1 MDITARHDSNDNLV
15 AVQDNELIRAAYQ
28 MELVEKRLLL
38 LAISKINS
46 NTAPKPNSC
55 IKVTVTTDDWGE
67 LYDAKNG
74 WRDMRDASRGL
85 LGRQVTISPM
95 DKKRTKVMNW
105 LDSCEYIPGQSKVEI
120 TFGWSVSVYL
130 AGMVEQFTQV
140 DMLDVAKFTSKHA
153 VRTFE
158 LLQQMRSD
166 KSATSWLQMS
176 VDEYKVC
183 LGIAG
188 SYERF
193 AELKRVVIEPVV
205 KELNVKANMK
215 LNVEYIKDGRKVV
228 ALKFIYSRQMDMF
241 SASEKADRDLIA

>member
-1 MDITARHDSNDNLV
+1 MEINARYDNNDNRV
-15 AVQDNELIRAAYQ
+15 VVQDNELIRAAYQ

-55 IKVTVTTDDWGE
+55 IKVTVTTDEWSE
-67 LYDAKNG
+67 LYGAKNG

-85 LGRQVTISPM
+85 LGRQVTVSPM

-105 LDSCEYIPGQSKVEI
+105 LDSCEYVPGHSKVEI

-140 DMLDVAKFTSKHA
+140 DMLDVAKFNSKHA

-166 KSATSWLQMS
+166 KRETSWLQIS
-176 VDEYKVC
+176 IDEYKAC
-183 LGIAG
+183 LGISD

-193 AELKRVVIEPVV
+193 AELKRAVIEPVV
-205 KELNVKANMK
+205 KELNAKANMR
-215 LNVEYIKDGRKVV
+215 LGVEYRKEGRRVV
-228 ALKFIYSRQMDMF
+228 ALKFTYSRQMDMF
-241 SASEKADRDLIA
+241 SASEKADRNLIE